1 MERDYGKEIDALREE
16 VEALRHLLS
25 GTSSTEDAKVAQAAK
40 AGPRDGGPCA
50 KDEKYARRP
59 GADGVDGSHGK
70 QLRGGRDNRAGYLF
84 GRFCLRRP
92 AVVLDQERRTHR

>member
-40 AGPRDGGPCA
+40 AGPEMVGHVQR
-50 KDEKYARRP
+50 
-59 GADGVDGSHGK
+59 
-70 QLRGGRDNRAGYLF
+70 
-84 GRFCLRRP
+84 
-92 AVVLDQERRTHR
+92 